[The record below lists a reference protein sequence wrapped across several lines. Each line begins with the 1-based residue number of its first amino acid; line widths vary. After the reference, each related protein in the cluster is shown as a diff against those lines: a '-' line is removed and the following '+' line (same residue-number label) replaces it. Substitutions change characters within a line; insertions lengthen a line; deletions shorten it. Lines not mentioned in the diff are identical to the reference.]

1 MWSSALEALHAL
13 ARRSVSM
20 KRNALALLGQL
31 KSEGSRKMKVL
42 MSDSMT
48 EYNRVV
54 CTSMK

>member
-1 MWSSALEALHAL
+1 
-13 ARRSVSM
+13 M